1 VVTFSALDQNMTTVG
16 MRFSCLQHDL
26 F

>member
-1 VVTFSALDQNMTTVG
+1 VVTFSALDKNMTAG

>member
-1 VVTFSALDQNMTTVG
+1 MFSALDKNMTVG

-26 F
+26 L